1 MKRIAAFALLLA
13 LCLSLAACGD
23 SEAQKENTSAADTTV
38 QTEVPAE
45 TELKDNVPVLDFG
58 GDSMTFA
65 TMEMYKYEMDVEES
79 TGEITN
85 DAVYNRNLLMEEN
98 NMSQM
103 EVKMLRECFDEE
115 IKKAGIESDQFV
127 ALYHLP

>member
-1 MKRIAAFALLLA
+1 MKRIPAALLL
-13 LCLSLAACGD
+13 LSMLLSLAACGD

-85 DAVYNRNLLMEEN
+85 DAVYNRNLLMEDRFNVVIDMVVQPERDE
-98 NMSQM
+98 QTAF
-103 EVKMLRECFDEE
+103 LRSS
-115 IKKAGIESDQFV
+115 I
-127 ALYHLP
+127 LRLLLW